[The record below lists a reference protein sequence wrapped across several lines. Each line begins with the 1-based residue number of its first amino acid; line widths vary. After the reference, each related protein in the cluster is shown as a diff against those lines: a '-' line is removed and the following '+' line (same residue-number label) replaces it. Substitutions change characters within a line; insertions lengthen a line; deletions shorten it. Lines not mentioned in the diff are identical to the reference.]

1 MSVTVHSVDTATNSP
16 SAYADDAALVPE
28 PVDTVTPH
36 PAPTSSTKLVEL
48 ESLRGLAAL
57 LVVFYHIPKWN
68 PMLNVGIVNNA
79 YLMVELFFVL
89 SGFVIFNAY
98 AGKITSRKDLLRFQ
112 LLRFG
117 RLYPVHLLFL
127 LAFLAI
133 ETVKYFADARLG
145 VNVHNSRPFGENDF
159 GAFVKN
165 IFLVQS
171 VLPDQP
177 VTFNYPAWSI
187 SVEFYTY
194 LVFGLVMLFLGK
206 AKHTFFALIAT
217 TSFVLL
223 GMGWTFGSENM
234 LRCLGGFFLGCLTA
248 EAIRNTKLKLP
259 GYVSLIV
266 MALLVLFLQFKSA
279 KQFDIV
285 VCFLTSA
292 LIASLMLAP
301 QGVLNRI
308 LGCRVLVWLGAI
320 SYSVYMSHAAV
331 EWAVKQVVRVAL
343 KRPEV
348 IAPDGQSVPQLSN
361 LESMLAIV
369 AIVASVLLVSA
380 AVYRFI
386 EMPMREKSR
395 RLIFSRLS

>member
-1 MSVTVHSVDTATNSP
+1 MSVTVHSVDTSTTSSP
-16 SAYADDAALVPE
+16 AYVDEAAIPQE
-28 PVDTVTPH
+28 GVDTTTPRR
-36 PAPTSSTKLVEL
+36 ATASAKLVEL

-68 PMLNVGIVNNA
+68 PMLNAGVVNNA

-98 AGKITSRKDLLRFQ
+98 AEKICVRKDLLRFQ

-133 ETVKYFADARLG
+133 ETTKYFAEARLG
-145 VNVHNSRPFGENDF
+145 ISVHNSRPFEENDF
-159 GAFVKN
+159 GAFAKN
-165 IFLVQS
+165 IFLVQA

-194 LVFGLVMLFLGK
+194 LAFGLVVLFLGE
-206 AKHTFFALIAT
+206 AKHMLFALIAT
-217 TSFVLL
+217 ASLVML
-223 GMGWTFGSENM
+223 GMGWTFGSENL
-234 LRCLGGFFLGCLTA
+234 LRCLAGFFVGCLTA
-248 EAIRNTKLKLP
+248 QAIRNTKLKLP

-266 MALLVLFLQFKSA
+266 MALIVIFLQLKPA
-279 KQFDIV
+279 KHFDMV
-285 VCFLTSA
+285 VYFLTSA
-292 LIASLMLAP
+292 LVASLILAP
-301 QGVLNRI
+301 QGLLNRI
-308 LGCRVLVWLGAI
+308 LSFRALVWLGAI
-320 SYSVYMSHAAV
+320 SYSVYMSHATV
-331 EWAVKQVVRVAL
+331 VWVVKQIIRVVL

-348 IAPDGQSVPQLSN
+348 IARDGQSIPQLSN
-361 LESMLAIV
+361 MDALLANL

-380 AVYRFI
+380 AVYHFI
-386 EMPMREKSR
+386 EMPMRERSR
-395 RLIFSRLS
+395 RLVFGRLN